1 MRHRYSAGTK
11 EQREEFERLL
21 EVLRYSVHELPAGV
35 LGGPNAATPKE
46 CAHLMQVLRRFE
58 ELTAVVGRDMGGFV
72 EDCRWHFEHYPHYL
86 SRSRHFRGYEDYVTR
101 REGPTRVRAAG

>member
-1 MRHRYSAGTK
+1 MSYRYLLGTK
-11 EQREEFERLL
+11 EQRIEFERLL

-46 CAHLMQVLRRFE
+46 CVRLMQNLRQFE
-58 ELTAVVGRDMGGFV
+58 ELSTSVGREMSLFI

-86 SRSRHFRGYEDYVTR
+86 SRSRHFRGYEDYIVR
-101 REGPTRVRAAG
+101 RGGPLHVRTK